1 MNDVLASLSTSNQAK
16 AAPGDP
22 GAVLCK
28 TTCAGLSLHGA
39 LSGDFA
45 VDPLDAGG
53 LGCGHGLLF
62 RRERVEVEK
71 AL

>member
-45 VDPLDAGG
+45 AVSYTHLTLPTK
-53 LGCGHGLLF
+53 
-62 RRERVEVEK
+62 RIV
-71 AL
+71 